1 MNSCGRCR
9 GEVHP
14 EALACPHCG
23 ATFTNTSSYQWGVGI
38 GAIAILGI
46 FIWALFSEM

>member
-23 ATFTNTSSYQWGVGI
+23 ATFTNTSSYQWGAGI
-38 GAIAILGI
+38 AVIAIAVV
-46 FIWALFSEM
+46 FIWTLFSDM